1 MKAGSEPVQLCKAGG
16 KAGDGFTPGLQVVHP
31 VHGVGQ
37 DIVDGH
43 KGLAVFP
50 QGDGV
55 QSLFRPVDEVLDI
68 FLFFKAQG
76 GDGRAAFSQLP
87 QQGVVHHD
95 AGMVQGVGG
104 RRDDIGQ
111 QGNVA
116 DAAYVIQLVPVFQ
129 FFDERDH
136 VNGLVFGVHIQHD
149 LVDDLVDHP
158 VEVRGL
164 QDFRHVAHDAVVDED
179 GAEHSLLRFNVL
191 GGDAFLHGKITLLY

>member
-1 MKAGSEPVQLCKAGG
+1 MEARGESVQVCKAGG
-16 KAGDGFTPGLQVVHP
+16 KAGDGFPLCLQGSHP

-37 DIVDGH
+37 DVVDGH

-50 QGDGV
+50 QGDRV
-55 QSLFRPVDEVLDI
+55 QGLFCPVDEALDI

-76 GDGRAAFSQLP
+76 GDGGAAFSQLP

-116 DAAYVIQLVPVFQ
+116 DAAYVVQLVPVF
-129 FFDERDH
+129 
-136 VNGLVFGVHIQHD
+136 
-149 LVDDLVDHP
+149 
-158 VEVRGL
+158 
-164 QDFRHVAHDAVVDED
+164 
-179 GAEHSLLRFNVL
+179 
-191 GGDAFLHGKITLLY
+191 